1 MDNKGLN
8 FNEQLEFYNESI
20 LKNNFSPEMI
30 ALFQNLGELINFM
43 NTNIIS
49 SHKKIM
55 SEIKSLKEQVNN
67 IQTSINHNAN
77 LSADVKDKINKLNLT
92 LSPALEIVENRKEIL
107 TNEEL
112 IDLID
117 NKGLSAKKVA
127 ELYNMKEGTVRQ
139 RIKRYRDRH
148 KQVNL
153 YESLGKG
160 ILDSGLTKQN
170 MGLFARLAGCSV
182 DDLEVLKN
190 GQHKKSNKQ

>member
-1 MDNKGLN
+1 MENKGLN
-8 FNEQLEFYNESI
+8 FNEQIVNYNNSI
-20 LKNNFSPEMI
+20 DNCNMMPEMKT
-30 ALFQNLGELINFM
+30 LFQNLGMLYRCLEI
-43 NTNIIS
+43 
-49 SHKKIM
+49 
-55 SEIKSLKEQVNN
+55 EIKSLREQITN
-67 IQTSINHNAN
+67 IQTSINHNAD
-77 LSADVKDKINKLNLT
+77 LSTEVKNRIDKLNTT
-92 LSPALEIVENRKEIL
+92 LSPALDIVENRKEIL
-107 TNEEL
+107 TNAEL

-139 RIKRYRDRH
+139 RHKRYKDKH